1 MKKLHEL
8 DTSIQVEIVKSAGAV
23 LAKNFGWPGGSDGTQ
38 AAKDIVTSVVDA
50 FLSLYPEE
58 KPHDEKIEEPKSD
71 PEEIQQ
77 KWKYTRRNT
86 E

>member
-8 DTSIQVEIVKSAGAV
+8 DTSIQVEIVKRAGAV

-71 PEEIQQ
+71 TEEIQQ
-77 KWKYTRRNT
+77 KRKYTRRNT

>member
-50 FLSLYPEE
+50 FHVALPGR
-58 KPHDEKIEEPKSD
+58 KT
-71 PEEIQQ
+71 
-77 KWKYTRRNT
+77 TR
-86 E
+86 

>member
-8 DTSIQVEIVKSAGAV
+8 DTDIQVEIVKSAGAV

-58 KPHDEKIEEPKSD
+58 KALAEKIEDPKND
-71 PEEIQQ
+71 PEEIPQ
-77 KWKYTRRNT
+77 KRKYTRRNT

>member
-8 DTSIQVEIVKSAGAV
+8 DTTIQVEIVKSAGAV
-23 LAKNFGWPGGSDGTQ
+23 LAKNFGWPGGADGTQ
-38 AAKDIVTSVVDA
+38 AAKDIVTAVVDA

-58 KPHDEKIEEPKSD
+58 KTQAEKIEDPKND
-71 PEEIQQ
+71 PEEIPQ
-77 KWKYTRRNT
+77 KRKYTRRST

>member
-8 DTSIQVEIVKSAGAV
+8 DTDIQVEIVKSAGAV
-23 LAKNFGWPGGSDGTQ
+23 LAKNFGWPGGADGKQ

-58 KPHDEKIEEPKSD
+58 KPQVEKIEVPKNN
-71 PEEIQQ
+71 PEDIPR
-77 KWKYTRRNT
+77 KRKYTRRNT

>member
-8 DTSIQVEIVKSAGAV
+8 DTDIQVEIVKSAGAV

-58 KPHDEKIEEPKSD
+58 KSKAEKIDDPKND
-71 PEEIQQ
+71 PEEIPQ
-77 KWKYTRRNT
+77 KRKYTRRNT

>member
-23 LAKNFGWPGGSDGTQ
+23 LAKNFGWPGGADGTQ
-38 AAKDIVTSVVDA
+38 AAKDIVTAVVDA

-58 KPHDEKIEEPKSD
+58 KTQAEKIEDPKND
-71 PEEIQQ
+71 PEEIPP
-77 KWKYTRRNT
+77 KT
-86 E
+86 EIHPS

>member
-8 DTSIQVEIVKSAGAV
+8 DTDIQVEIVKSAGAV
-23 LAKNFGWPGGSDGTQ
+23 LANNFSWPGGADGKQ
-38 AAKDIVTSVVDA
+38 AAKDIVSSVVDA

-58 KPHDEKIEEPKSD
+58 KPQAEKIEDPKND
-71 PEEIQQ
+71 PEGIPQ
-77 KWKYTRRNT
+77 KRKYTRRNT

>member
-8 DTSIQVEIVKSAGAV
+8 DTDIQVEIVKSAGAV
-23 LAKNFGWPGGSDGTQ
+23 LAKNFGWPGGSDGKQ

-58 KPHDEKIEEPKSD
+58 KALAEKIEDPKND
-71 PEEIQQ
+71 PEEIPQ
-77 KWKYTRRNT
+77 KRKYTRRNT

>member
-23 LAKNFGWPGGSDGTQ
+23 LANNFSWPGGADGKR
-38 AAKDIVTSVVDA
+38 AAKDIVISVVDA

-58 KPHDEKIEEPKSD
+58 KTQAEKTEDPKNDPDEIP
-71 PEEIQQ
+71 Q
-77 KWKYTRRNT
+77 KRKYTRRST

>member
-23 LAKNFGWPGGSDGTQ
+23 LANNFSWPGGADGKR
-38 AAKDIVTSVVDA
+38 AAKDIVISVVDA

-58 KPHDEKIEEPKSD
+58 QPKTEKIEDPKND
-71 PEEIQQ
+71 PDEIPQ
-77 KWKYTRRNT
+77 KRKYTRRST

>member
-1 MKKLHEL
+1 MRDLILQLSKS
-8 DTSIQVEIVKSAGAV
+8 SIYSTK
-23 LAKNFGWPGGSDGTQ
+23 P
-38 AAKDIVTSVVDA
+38 VTSVVDA

-77 KWKYTRRNT
+77 KRKYTRRNT

>member
-38 AAKDIVTSVVDA
+38 AAKDIVTSVVGA

-58 KPHDEKIEEPKSD
+58 KPQAEKIED
-71 PEEIQQ
+71 PQNDPDEIPQ
-77 KWKYTRRNT
+77 KRKYTRRST

>member
-23 LAKNFGWPGGSDGTQ
+23 LAKNFAWPGGSDGTH

-50 FLSLYPEE
+50 FLSLYQEE

-71 PEEIQQ
+71 TEEIQQ
-77 KWKYTRRNT
+77 KRKYTRRNT

>member
-1 MKKLHEL
+1 M
-8 DTSIQVEIVKSAGAV
+8 
-23 LAKNFGWPGGSDGTQ
+23 
-38 AAKDIVTSVVDA
+38 
-50 FLSLYPEE
+50 SLYPEE

-77 KWKYTRRNT
+77 KRKYTRRNT